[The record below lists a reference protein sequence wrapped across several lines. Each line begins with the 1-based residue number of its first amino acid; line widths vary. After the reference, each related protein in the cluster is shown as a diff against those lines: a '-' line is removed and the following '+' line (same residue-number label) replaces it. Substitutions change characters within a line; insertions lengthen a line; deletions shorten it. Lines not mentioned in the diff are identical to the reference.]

1 MQNRITPSLME
12 ASLAVLKGD
21 QEYAKSFAEEA
32 ALIEQEL
39 KDWEEVF
46 DSLSENQLDQVN
58 ALFELYEEGQLNED
72 ETIEGLADYLTK
84 SGRAAKSAE
93 RAKSKLDAIKKKRS
107 DKAKKLVTQRSNMKA
122 AKRDR
127 EAAKKLKSKQGI
139 RKVAGKIGRGLRKV
153 GGGIKKA
160 LGKSQPSGTSS
171 KPSPSSSSSSSPTP
185 KKKPGSSTQGR
196 TNAPRGALQSLRK

>member
-12 ASLAVLKGD
+12 ASLAVLRGD
-21 QEYAKSFAEEA
+21 HEYAKSFAEEA

-93 RAKSKLDAIKKKRS
+93 RAKGKLDAIKKKRS

-139 RKVAGKIGRGLRKV
+139 RKVAGNIGRGLRKV

-171 KPSPSSSSSSSPTP
+171 KPSPSSSPTP

-196 TNAPRGALQSLRK
+196 TNAPRGGIQSLRK

>member
-21 QEYAKSFAEEA
+21 QEYAKSFVEEA

-93 RAKSKLDAIKKKRS
+93 RAKGKLDAIKKKYN
-107 DKAKKLVTQRSNMKA
+107 VTPEIEQ
-122 AKRDR
+122 
-127 EAAKKLKSKQGI
+127 ELTT
-139 RKVAGKIGRGLRKV
+139 L
-153 GGGIKKA
+153 
-160 LGKSQPSGTSS
+160 
-171 KPSPSSSSSSSPTP
+171 
-185 KKKPGSSTQGR
+185 
-196 TNAPRGALQSLRK
+196 